1 VTEIVFAPLVSSPET
16 LGDLDARLP
25 PLRWRSSDVASPLVM
40 ELPLLQFVASGSLNW
55 FGDCVAALPALEF
68 VASNIDVGVVTTYV
82 GDMRATLPALYFVAD
97 DVPLI
102 VPQHAEL
109 SAALPALSF
118 IGYGT
123 TSLQGALVMAL
134 PALSARFAEV
144 GGNALR
150 AELAPVSFVGLEQLT
165 IPQTYASLQV
175 QPVMSALASS
185 TWVISSNLL
194 LTDSVVDEVFFI
206 LRSRLDLHDRLT
218 PLATFIA
225 TVESSFVARDFM
237 RFVIET
243 AIDDTLTLSDSPML
257 TAEAILAIAS
267 RLMLEDEALGWMA
280 AVNVVTSGLVL
291 LDRVRWDVT
300 NTVTSGLA
308 LADLVEGNLALIT
321 TLIDEVMLLDSVVGS
336 MTVIGLID
344 SELVLGDGLD
354 GLMTVLLTVEDAIN
368 FAVRFRTP
376 DGDEFAGYAMNVR
389 NAAVS
394 EYTNFPF
401 NSFASLRFGGKAVTL
416 MAGPDGIYKM
426 GGDTDDGAPIKA
438 AVRLG
443 LTDFG
448 TTTLKRVSNG
458 FIGYTSDGAL
468 KLVVVTTDGGRKK
481 ENWYG
486 LKPRAADS
494 PVDGRFDIAK
504 GLTARYWG
512 WAVENID
519 GADFSLDDLK
529 VWVSFLARR
538 KSGR

>member
-1 VTEIVFAPLVSSPET
+1 MSAIVFEPLVSSPET
-16 LGDLDARLP
+16 VGDLVAVLP
-25 PLRWRSSDVASPLVM
+25 RLRWRSSDVVSPLVM
-40 ELPLLQFVASGSLNW
+40 ELPPLQFVALGTLNLSGAM
-55 FGDCVAALPALEF
+55 AAPLPALEF

-82 GDMRATLPALYFVAD
+82 GNMRAMLPALQFLAD

-102 VPQHAEL
+102 VPQYAEL
-109 SAALPALSF
+109 AATLPALSF
-118 IGYGT
+118 AGYGT
-123 TSLQGALVMAL
+123 ASLRGDLVMELPALEARFSEAGGNSLRADL
-134 PALSARFAEV
+134 PALS
-144 GGNALR
+144 
-150 AELAPVSFVGLEQLT
+150 FVGLDHLT
-165 IPQTYASLQV
+165 IPQAYVSLQV
-175 QPVMSALASS
+175 QPVASLLASA
-185 TWVISSNLL
+185 TWVISSSLL
-194 LTDSVVDEVFFI
+194 LTDTVTDELFFV

-218 PLATFIA
+218 PLGTFVA
-225 TVESSFVARDFM
+225 TVQSSFVARDFM
-237 RFVIET
+237 RFVVET
-243 AIDDTLTLSDSPML
+243 AIDDTLTLDDSPIL

-267 RLMLEDEALGWMA
+267 RLMLEDEALGWMS

-300 NTVTSGLA
+300 NTVTSGLE

-321 TLIDEVMLLDSVVGS
+321 TLIDEVLLLDAVSGS
-336 MTVIGLID
+336 MTVIGLLD
-344 SELVLGDGLD
+344 SAIAFGDGFE
-354 GLMTVLLTVEDAIN
+354 GLMTLLLTVEDSIN

-376 DGDEFAGYAMNVR
+376 EGDEFSGYAMNVR

-416 MAGPDGIYKM
+416 MAGSDGIYAM
-426 GGDTDDGAPIKA
+426 GGDTDDGVPIKA

-448 TTTLKRVSNG
+448 STTLKRISNG

-468 KLVVVTTDGGRKK
+468 KLVVITTDGGRKK
-481 ENWYG
+481 ENWYS
-486 LKPRAADS
+486 LKPRSADS
-494 PVDGRFDIAK
+494 PIDGRFDIAK

-512 WAVENID
+512 WALENID

-529 VWVSFLARR
+529 VWVSFMARR